1 MKKETEILNLIE
13 QMNNLFNNIIN
24 AVKKDVLYY
33 ESAMKQ
39 LNTYIEIMED
49 EFATLYEISPI
60 NHVSTRIKTP
70 ESIAEKLK
78 EKNAIKY

>member
-1 MKKETEILNLIE
+1 
-13 QMNNLFNNIIN
+13 MNSLFNKIIN

-78 EKNAIKY
+78 EKNCH

>member
-1 MKKETEILNLIE
+1 M
-13 QMNNLFNNIIN
+13 
-24 AVKKDVLYY
+24 YY
-33 ESAMKQ
+33 ESAMKK

-78 EKNAIKY
+78 EKNCH

>member
-1 MKKETEILNLIE
+1 MIKD
-13 QMNNLFNNIIN
+13 FYN

-78 EKNAIKY
+78 EKNCH

>member
-1 MKKETEILNLIE
+1 MK
-13 QMNNLFNNIIN
+13 QMKSLFNNIIN

-78 EKNAIKY
+78 EKNCH

>member
-1 MKKETEILNLIE
+1 M
-13 QMNNLFNNIIN
+13 
-24 AVKKDVLYY
+24 YY

-60 NHVSTRIKTP
+60 NRVSTRIKTP

-78 EKNAIKY
+78 EKNCH

>member
-1 MKKETEILNLIE
+1 MK
-13 QMNNLFNNIIN
+13 QMNSLFNNIIN

-49 EFATLYEISPI
+49 EFVTLYEISSI

-78 EKNAIKY
+78 EKNCH